1 MCWEKTG
8 KPTFFQGLPSQT
20 RMKMVM
26 RRMMLRRKRVMTRR
40 IIVTIMMS
48 LMRRM
53 LMMIM
58 MRRIRTNLCYTVSRV
73 DAIHGGRSL
82 KVVKLS

>member
-1 MCWEKTG
+1 M
-8 KPTFFQGLPSQT
+8 
-20 RMKMVM
+20 
-26 RRMMLRRKRVMTRR
+26 
-40 IIVTIMMS
+40 TIMMS

-73 DAIHGGRSL
+73 DVIHGGRSL